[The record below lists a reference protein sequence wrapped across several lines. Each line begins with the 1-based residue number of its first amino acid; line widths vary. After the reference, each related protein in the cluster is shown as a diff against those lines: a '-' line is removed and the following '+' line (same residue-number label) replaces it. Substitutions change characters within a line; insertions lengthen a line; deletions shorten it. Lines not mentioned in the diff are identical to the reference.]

1 MTADCQHYCRGGYV
15 SRNCALGQEATER
28 SSAVEQKGECVEI
41 IKGESYRGGGQI
53 MKETIQILRN
63 ILFRTFL
70 ISLVFALLMAS
81 VYYGR
86 RDYWDSLIVN
96 RWGLIDQPSLNV
108 VAVSFFSLIRFYL
121 VFLLLSPT
129 LALHWT
135 FKCLDR

>member
-1 MTADCQHYCRGGYV
+1 
-15 SRNCALGQEATER
+15 
-28 SSAVEQKGECVEI
+28 
-41 IKGESYRGGGQI
+41 

-70 ISLVFALLMAS
+70 ISVVFALLMAS

-96 RWGLIDQPSLNV
+96 RWGLIDQSSLNV

-121 VFLLLSPT
+121 VFLLLSPA

-135 FKCLDR
+135 LKRLDR